1 MKGLEEETVAN
12 SKPIAAKNWGESRDE
27 GKLGQCGAITLL
39 NIFFLK
45 KISIYIDTNFSNFV
59 L

>member
-27 GKLGQCGAITLL
+27 GKLGQWGAIALL
-39 NIFFLK
+39 NNFLK
-45 KISIYIDTNFSNFV
+45 KISIYIDTNFNNFV